1 MGRVRAVRALC
12 VLALA
17 VLSGCGSSQT
27 SGPLACPR
35 IISAPGADTIALFGP
50 GGHDRKDV
58 MVGGRFWSL
67 SDSCEPLKVGFD
79 VNAEISLYAERAN
92 PGITDAT
99 FPYFVALV
107 SSDEKVLAQ
116 EQFTEKIDFIPA
128 ESYRRMPAAKI
139 TIHMP
144 LLRKA
149 EADSYTI
156 IVGFQLTSD
165 QIAFNR
171 SLRPQ

>member
-1 MGRVRAVRALC
+1 MKHLYLVAALLYPAYAYAQSVTGQISGTVMDAAGAPIAGASAQLTNDLTRQVRTFTT
-12 VLALA
+12 
-17 VLSGCGSSQT
+17 GSSGSFIFADLVPGNYTLRVGHPGFKTYVQD
-27 SGPLACPR
+27 G
-35 IISAPGADTIALFGP
+35 IS
-50 GGHDRKDV
+50 
-58 MVGGRFWSL
+58 
-67 SDSCEPLKVGFD
+67 
-79 VNAEISLYAERAN
+79 
-92 PGITDAT
+92 
-99 FPYFVALV
+99 V